1 MKTALIIIF
10 LVISVI
16 LAVIVMMQEGKGGLS
31 GAISGGGADT
41 YWSKNKGKSKESVL
55 KKVTVVLGVLY
66 LHWLWSCH
74 QNSFRFTS
82 CFDKKQLIFWEVLR
96 YGRKKRTRKT
106 EVI

>member
-55 KKVTVVLGVLY
+55 
-66 LHWLWSCH
+66 
-74 QNSFRFTS
+74 
-82 CFDKKQLIFWEVLR
+82 
-96 YGRKKRTRKT
+96 
-106 EVI
+106 